1 MMRLNLFTELAYM
14 ETILDER
21 TERTILRRHYRFSST
36 VPLLLFLC
44 VLGLSS
50 AFEHL
55 RPRLPLFLCLLIL
68 CLMVGWPVYQF
79 SAGIFRLEIDTNPL
93 HGGLGPRSRAYFS
106 VSLALYLLAGGLV
119 PLLGACILTPVRDP
133 VTLSGIYVLGCCA
146 CYLIFCAAH
155 QRFLHG
161 QQPELPACGP
171 QNAAALTLLAL
182 AALLGAGLTAA
193 GFWNIFPISAA

>member
-1 MMRLNLFTELAYM
+1 MMRLNLFTGLAYM

-36 VPLLLFLC
+36 VPLLLLLF
-44 VLGLSS
+44 VLSLSS
-50 AFEHL
+50 ASENL
-55 RPRLPLFLCLLIL
+55 RPKLPLLLCLLLL

-93 HGGLGPRSRAYFS
+93 REGLGPHTLVYFS
-106 VSLALYLLAGGLV
+106 VSLALYLLAGGLA
-119 PLLGACILTPVRDP
+119 PLLGACVFTPVRDP

-155 QRFLHG
+155 QRFLHI
-161 QQPELPACGP
+161 QQPELPTCGP
-171 QNAAALTLLAL
+171 QNAVALTLLCL

-193 GFWNIFPISAA
+193 GHWNIFPFSAA